1 MQEKEHGS
9 NCGNEHGNGRSNR
22 RGNMSGNGNRSL
34 LDITSTSK
42 VIVACGGGGVGKTSV
57 AAATAALAAVEQGGK
72 VLVLTVD
79 PARRLASALG
89 LDALSNTIR
98 EIPESAFTE
107 AGLRRPKG
115 ELWAAM
121 LDMKQSWDDLV
132 KRHAPDSNTCDKIL
146 ANPLYDSITSR
157 FVQSHDYIAVER
169 LYEEYMTG
177 NFDLIVVDTPPSR
190 NALDFLDA
198 PKHMADFLSSRLL
211 KWIIIPYRSKLINIA
226 SRPFYQIAD
235 RILGSKFLTDISE
248 FFAAFQSMYDGFRKR
263 AVEVEALLKSK
274 ETSFIVITTLEE
286 VPLREAETFITELH
300 TRRMNLRSIVLNK
313 VLPEYLLD
321 GAAMKLAGRLAK
333 DPDSIAGRLTL
344 SESESESESADA
356 DGGKGG
362 SDVSD
367 SNATGKVSTEVASN
381 KVKGNAAGATE
392 TTDRTSSSALGA
404 QGQLQG
410 SEGAVL
416 STVLYEIGRS
426 FLDFHMAAE
435 NEQRQKAKLRAIGH
449 PTIVLPRLDGDIA
462 DIKGLATLAG
472 LVGQPVR
479 AR

>member
-1 MQEKEHGS
+1 
-9 NCGNEHGNGRSNR
+9 
-22 RGNMSGNGNRSL
+22 MSSNGNRNL

-42 VIVACGGGGVGKTSV
+42 VVVACGGGGVGKTSV
-57 AAATAALAAVEQGGK
+57 AAAAAALAAAEQGGK

-79 PARRLASALG
+79 PARRLAGALG
-89 LDALSNTIR
+89 LDALSNTVR
-98 EIPESAFTE
+98 EIPERAFME
-107 AGLRRPKG
+107 AGLRQPKG

-132 KRHAPDSNTCDKIL
+132 RRHSPDSNTCDKIL
-146 ANPLYDSITSR
+146 TNPLYDSITSR

-169 LYEEYMTG
+169 LYEEYTTG

-211 KWIIIPYRSKLINIA
+211 KWIIIPYRSNLINIA
-226 SRPFYQIAD
+226 SKPFYHIAD
-235 RILGSKFLTDISE
+235 RILGSQFLTDISE

-263 AVEVEALLKSK
+263 AVEVETLLKSK

-286 VPLREAETFITELH
+286 VPLREAETFVTELR
-300 TRRMNLRSIVLNK
+300 TRQMNLRSIVLNK

-321 GAAMKLAGRLAK
+321 SAAMKLAGRLVK
-333 DPDSIAGRLTL
+333 DPDSIAGKLALHNSGGTD
-344 SESESESESADA
+344 ADA
-356 DGGKGG
+356 GTGDANPH
-362 SDVSD
+362 DR
-367 SNATGKVSTEVASN
+367 NATGKACAEGKSN
-381 KVKGNAAGATE
+381 KLKGNAAGATE
-392 TTDRTSSSALGA
+392 ATDRTSSSTLDA
-404 QGQLQG
+404 QDQLQE

-435 NEQRQKAKLRAIGH
+435 NEQRQKAKLHTTGH

-472 LVGQPVR
+472 LVGSPV
-479 AR
+479 